1 MLAGTYNI
9 ICEQGATFI
18 REITVVNAD
27 NTVPDYNSST
37 ARMQVRP
44 TIESTTIII
53 ELTTENGRITL
64 LDNKI
69 TLNITAEDT
78 TDLIQGVYKYDLEI
92 VTGTEVTRLVQGD
105 FKVSPEVT
113 REQV

>member
-9 ICEQGATFI
+9 VCEQGATFL

-27 NTVPDYNSST
+27 GSLPDYGTST

-44 TIESTTIII
+44 TVESATVIIA
-53 ELTTENGRITL
+53 LTTENGRIAL
-64 LDNKI
+64 LNNKI
-69 TLNITAEDT
+69 TLTIDADDT
-78 TDLIQGVYKYDLEI
+78 TALVAGLYKYDLEI
-92 VTGTEVTRLVQGD
+92 VTGSEVTRLVQGD

-113 REQV
+113 R

>member
-9 ICEQGATFI
+9 VCEQGATFT

-27 NTVPDYNSST
+27 GSIPDYGTST

-44 TIESTTIII
+44 TVDSATIVIS
-53 ELTTENGRITL
+53 LTTENGRITL
-64 LDNKI
+64 LNNKI
-69 TLNITAEDT
+69 TLDITADDT
-78 TDLIQGVYKYDLEI
+78 TLLAQGTYKYDLEV
-92 VTGTEVTRLVQGD
+92 VTGADVIRLIQGD

-113 REQV
+113 R

>member
-9 ICEQGATFI
+9 VCEQGATFN

-27 NTVPDYNSST
+27 GSIPDYGTST

-44 TIESTTIII
+44 TVDSATIVIS
-53 ELTTENGRITL
+53 LTTENGRITL
-64 LDNKI
+64 LNNKI
-69 TLNITAEDT
+69 TLDITADDT
-78 TDLIQGVYKYDLEI
+78 TLLAQGTYKYDLEV
-92 VTGTEVTRLVQGD
+92 VTGADVIRLIQGD

-113 REQV
+113 R

>member
-9 ICEQGATFI
+9 VCEQGATFE

-27 NTVPDYNSST
+27 GSLPDYDSST

-44 TIESTTIII
+44 TVESSTIII
-53 ELTTENGRITL
+53 SLTTENGRITL
-64 LDNKI
+64 ADNKI
-69 TLNITAEDT
+69 TLSITADDT
-78 TDLIQGVYKYDLEI
+78 TLLVQGTYKYDLEI
-92 VTGTEVTRLVQGD
+92 VTGSDVVRLIQGD

-113 REQV
+113 R

>member
-9 ICEQGATFI
+9 VCEQGATFE

-44 TIESTTIII
+44 TVESSTIII
-53 ELTTENGRITL
+53 SLTTENGRIAL

-69 TLNITAEDT
+69 TLFITADDT
-78 TDLIQGVYKYDLEI
+78 TLLAQGTYKYDLEI

-113 REQV
+113 R

>member
-9 ICEQGATFI
+9 VCEQGATFL

-27 NTVPDYNSST
+27 GSIPNYGTST

-44 TIESTTIII
+44 TVDSATIII
-53 ELTTENGRITL
+53 SLTTENGRITL

-69 TLNITAEDT
+69 TLNITADDT
-78 TDLIQGVYKYDLEI
+78 TLLAQGTYKYDLEV
-92 VTGTEVTRLVQGD
+92 VTGADVIRLVQGD

-113 REQV
+113 R

>member
-9 ICEQGATFI
+9 VCEQGATFE

-44 TIESTTIII
+44 TVESSTIII
-53 ELTTENGRITL
+53 SLTTENGRIVL
-64 LDNKI
+64 LNNKI
-69 TLNITAEDT
+69 TLSITADDT
-78 TDLIQGVYKYDLEI
+78 TLLAQGTYKYDLEI

-113 REQV
+113 R

>member
-9 ICEQGATFI
+9 VCEQGATFL

-27 NTVPDYNSST
+27 GSLPDYGTST

-44 TIESTTIII
+44 TVESATVIIA
-53 ELTTENGRITL
+53 LTTENGRIAL
-64 LDNKI
+64 LNNKI
-69 TLNITAEDT
+69 TLTIDADDT
-78 TDLIQGVYKYDLEI
+78 TALIAGLYKYDLEI
-92 VTGTEVTRLVQGD
+92 VTGAEVTRLVQGD

-113 REQV
+113 R